1 MYDENDLI
9 ESPLQQKYTSE
20 GKAVEVCIY
29 RLPDTGWTLEIV
41 DEYNNSTIFD
51 GEFESDQEAFDLF
64 LKEVEQE
71 GIESMIGPRPGASLN
86 A

>member
-9 ESPLQQKYTSE
+9 ESPLQQQYTVK
-20 GKAVEVCIY
+20 GKTVEVCIY

-41 DEYNNSTIFD
+41 DEYNNSIVFD
-51 GEFESDQEAFDLF
+51 GEFESDQKAFDLF

-71 GIESMIGPRPGASLN
+71 GIESMIGPRPGASLH
-86 A
+86 

>member
-20 GKAVEVCIY
+20 GKTVEVCIY

-41 DEYNNSTIFD
+41 DEYNNSTLFD

-64 LKEVEQE
+64 LKEVEEE
-71 GIESMIGPRPGASLN
+71 GIESMIGPKPGSSLH
-86 A
+86 

>member
-9 ESPLQQKYTSE
+9 ESPLQQQYTAE
-20 GKAVEVCIY
+20 GKTVAVCIY

-41 DEYNNSTIFD
+41 DEYNNSIVFD

-64 LKEVEQE
+64 LKEVEEE
-71 GIESMIGPRPGASLN
+71 GIESMIGPKPGSSLH
-86 A
+86 

>member
-9 ESPLQQKYTSE
+9 ESPLQQKYTSG
-20 GKAVEVCIY
+20 GKTVEVCIY

-64 LKEVEQE
+64 LKEVEEE
-71 GIESMIGPRPGASLN
+71 GIESMIGPKPGSSLH
-86 A
+86 

>member
-9 ESPLQQKYTSE
+9 ESPLQQQYTVE
-20 GKAVEVCIY
+20 GKTVEVCIY

-41 DEYNNSTIFD
+41 DEYNNSIVFD
-51 GEFESDQEAFDLF
+51 GEFESDQKAFDLF

-71 GIESMIGPRPGASLN
+71 GIESMIGPRPGASLH
-86 A
+86 

>member
-20 GKAVEVCIY
+20 GKTVEVCIY

-51 GEFESDQEAFDLF
+51 GEFESDQDAFDLF
-64 LKEVEQE
+64 LKEVEEE
-71 GIESMIGPRPGASLN
+71 GIESMIGPKTGSSLH
-86 A
+86 

>member
-20 GKAVEVCIY
+20 GKTVEVCIY

-71 GIESMIGPRPGASLN
+71 GIESMIGPKPGSSLH
-86 A
+86 

>member
-20 GKAVEVCIY
+20 GKTVEVCIY

-51 GEFESDQEAFDLF
+51 GEFESDQDAFDLF
-64 LKEVEQE
+64 LKEVEEE
-71 GIESMIGPRPGASLN
+71 GIESMIGPKPGSSLH
-86 A
+86 

>member
-20 GKAVEVCIY
+20 GKTVEVCIY

-71 GIESMIGPRPGASLN
+71 GIESMIGPRPGTSLH
-86 A
+86 